1 MKKMKYILVL
11 ALLISGCEDMKMDR
25 KVAKNSELQSQPG
38 QLIHVQIPKFVY
50 RYTQT
55 RSIMIL

>member
-25 KVAKNSELQSQPG
+25 KVAKNLELKSQSG
-38 QLIHVQIPKFVY
+38 QLIHAQVPKFFY
-50 RYTQT
+50 
-55 RSIMIL
+55 

>member
-25 KVAKNSELQSQPG
+25 KVAKNLELQSQSG
-38 QLIHVQIPKFVY
+38 QLIHAQVPKFFY
-50 RYTQT
+50 
-55 RSIMIL
+55 